1 MMPSQWSELS
11 DTANLASAQALSKAF
26 VCAVKLAV
34 GAKQRAKPS
43 LLNSIDLTA
52 GTKVLK
58 KKGRDA
64 LMTLAILPGQVFQA
78 DGSCAYRGPT
88 PASRLARPA
97 GRRCPPRTRRPPAA
111 SRSVPAASGVKQT
124 THVARETGPVVVPSL
139 SRVGRVGATAWV
151 RPRPALRPARQTP
164 GPSRAPRRRAG
175 FSCPAAGGPP
185 CVLLAW

>member
-1 MMPSQWSELS
+1 VFHESIMMPSQWSELS

-97 GRRCPPRTRRPPAA
+97 GRRCPPPHPPPA
-111 SRSVPAASGVKQT
+111 
-124 THVARETGPVVVPSL
+124 
-139 SRVGRVGATAWV
+139 GR
-151 RPRPALRPARQTP
+151 
-164 GPSRAPRRRAG
+164 
-175 FSCPAAGGPP
+175 
-185 CVLLAW
+185 